1 MRSPITPRIMPRMS
15 GINPGAFFRRGR
27 QNSNI
32 AGNFLGRGKSGVAG
46 SSRVQPARSPL
57 VGAVEN
63 ISQSL
68 QPQEES
74 DGINVTRINQIVENK
89 VNRLVPT
96 ISERVERQV
105 NSFDPNELLA
115 KIFRGG
121 LDELQR
127 FQQNLMSLMQPLQ
140 RTFDFIFQSRDIIL
154 KLITQLASAAKNLGS
169 TKSPGMGLGGL
180 KTLALAVTAAF
191 AAKITYDQMQK
202 AEKEGPP
209 PQGGQISGAPPGAG
223 GVEQQQSLAGMP
235 NDMDVA
241 LFNSSVSEFSNILE
255 GIKNSINQQGNE
267 GSKGEGQGTNLKPES
282 SAQPTSTPMGTASG
296 GGISL
301 PNAAPEML
309 ALMDA
314 VSAGE
319 GDANA
324 IQGQIDHGINL
335 EGMTI
340 EQAFQAGE
348 SMRGK
353 GNTTTGGIGA
363 YQFHPDFHRQTAID
377 AGLDLNKDKFTKSN
391 QDRMMRTY
399 MTKVYGIQGGKG
411 GEQGMIQA
419 IRDGNLMSD
428 VIPKLSVDMGW
439 PSLPGGSQPNVH
451 TANFMATYN
460 AAYSNYASA
469 TGLNP
474 SLDGSELRSES
485 SRTIAQSPEQIIT
498 EDDVQTNIIPLNTGN
513 AQQNQQQDH
522 DVKPDLEG
530 AKVPFL
536 VPFDVGNIHT
546 MYSRIVYNIVDG

>member
-1 MRSPITPRIMPRMS
+1 MPRLPRFR
-15 GINPGAFFRRGR
+15 PGAFFRGGG
-27 QNSNI
+27 QNTNASTD
-32 AGNFLGRGKSGVAG
+32 FFGRGKSGVAG

-57 VGAVEN
+57 IGAVQN

-68 QPQEES
+68 EPQQES

-89 VNRLVPT
+89 VNRLVPR
-96 ISERVERQV
+96 ISERVERQI
-105 NSFDPNELLA
+105 NTFDPNEMLA
-115 KIFRGG
+115 RIFRGG

-140 RTFDFIFQSRDIIL
+140 RTFDFIFQSRDILL
-154 KLITQLASAAKNLGS
+154 KLIDQLAVASKNLGS
-169 TKSPGMGLGGL
+169 SKSPGMGLGGL
-180 KTLALAVTAAF
+180 KTLALSVAAAY

-202 AEKEGPP
+202 AEKEGPA
-209 PQGGQISGAPPGAG
+209 PQGGQISGAPPPKG
-223 GVEQQQSLAGMP
+223 GVQQQQSLTGQLD
-235 NDMDVA
+235 DMDIA
-241 LFNSSVSEFSNILE
+241 LFNSTVEQFANVLE
-255 GIKNSINQQGNE
+255 GIRSSISPADDNNTDSGA
-267 GSKGEGQGTNLKPES
+267 GTNLKGDS
-282 SAQPTSTPMGTASG
+282 SAQSTSTPMGTAG
-296 GGISL
+296 GAGISL

-319 GDANA
+319 GDVNA

-335 EGMTI
+335 EELTI

-353 GNTTTGGIGA
+353 GDTTTGGIGA
-363 YQFHPDFHRQTAID
+363 YQFHPDYHRQTAID

-391 QDRMMRTY
+391 QDRMMRSY

-411 GEQGMIQA
+411 GEQGMIQS

-428 VIPKLSVDMGW
+428 VVPKLAVDMGW
-439 PSLPGGSQPNVH
+439 PSLPGGSQPNVN
-451 TANFMATYN
+451 TANFQSTYN
-460 AAYSNYASA
+460 ASFSNYASE

-498 EDDVQTNIIPLNTGN
+498 EDDVQTNIIPLNMGN
-513 AQQNQQQDH
+513 DQQQ
-522 DVKPDLEG
+522 KPSLRNMPDGEG

-536 VPFDVGNIHT
+536 IPFDMGNIHT

>member
-1 MRSPITPRIMPRMS
+1 MRSPINPRIMPRLPRFR
-15 GINPGAFFRRGR
+15 PGAFFRGGG
-27 QNSNI
+27 QNTNASTD
-32 AGNFLGRGKSGVAG
+32 FFGRGKSGVAG

-57 VGAVEN
+57 IGAVQN

-68 QPQEES
+68 EPQQES

-89 VNRLVPT
+89 VNRLVPR
-96 ISERVERQV
+96 ISERVERQI
-105 NSFDPNELLA
+105 NTFDPNEMLA
-115 KIFRGG
+115 RIFRGG

-140 RTFDFIFQSRDIIL
+140 RTFDFIFQSRDILL
-154 KLITQLASAAKNLGS
+154 KLIDQLAVASKNLGS
-169 TKSPGMGLGGL
+169 SKSPGMGLGGL
-180 KTLALAVTAAF
+180 KTLALSVAAAY

-202 AEKEGPP
+202 AEKEGPA
-209 PQGGQISGAPPGAG
+209 PQGGQISGAPPPKG
-223 GVEQQQSLAGMP
+223 GVQQQQSLTGQLD
-235 NDMDVA
+235 DMDIA
-241 LFNSSVSEFSNILE
+241 LFNSTVEQFANVLE
-255 GIKNSINQQGNE
+255 GIRSSISPADDNNTDSGA
-267 GSKGEGQGTNLKPES
+267 GTNLKGDS
-282 SAQPTSTPMGTASG
+282 SAQSTSTPMGTAG
-296 GGISL
+296 GAGISL

-319 GDANA
+319 GDVNA

-335 EGMTI
+335 EELTI

-353 GNTTTGGIGA
+353 GDTTTGGIGA
-363 YQFHPDFHRQTAID
+363 YQFHPDYHRQTAID

-391 QDRMMRTY
+391 QDRMMRSY

-411 GEQGMIQA
+411 GEQGMIQS

-428 VIPKLSVDMGW
+428 VVPKLAVDMGW
-439 PSLPGGSQPNVH
+439 PSLPGGSQPNVN
-451 TANFMATYN
+451 TANFQSTYN
-460 AAYSNYASA
+460 ASFSNYASE

-498 EDDVQTNIIPLNTGN
+498 EDDVQTNIIPLNMGN
-513 AQQNQQQDH
+513 DQQQ
-522 DVKPDLEG
+522 KPSLRNMPDGEG

-536 VPFDVGNIHT
+536 IPFDMGNIHT

>member
-1 MRSPITPRIMPRMS
+1 MS
-15 GINPGAFFRRGR
+15 GVNPGAFFRRGR
-27 QNSNI
+27 QNSSV
-32 AGNFLGRGKSGVAG
+32 AGNFLGRQKSGVAG

-115 KIFRGG
+115 RIFRGG

-154 KLITQLASAAKNLGS
+154 KLITQLAGAAKNLGS
-169 TKSPGMGLGGL
+169 AKSPGMGLGGL

-223 GVEQQQSLAGMP
+223 GAVEQQQSLTGMS
-235 NDMDVA
+235 NMDVA
-241 LFNSSVSEFSNILE
+241 LFNSTVEEFSSILE
-255 GIKNSINQQGNE
+255 GIRGGNTIPDPNN
-267 GSKGEGQGTNLKPES
+267 SKGSGGTNLKPES

-296 GGISL
+296 SGISL

-324 IQGQIDHGINL
+324 IQGQIDHGVNL
-335 EGMTI
+335 EGLTI

-348 SMRGK
+348 SMQGQ
-353 GNTTTGGIGA
+353 GNTTTGAIGA

-391 QDRMMRTY
+391 QDRMMRSY

-411 GEQGMIQA
+411 GEQGMIQS

-428 VIPKLSVDMGW
+428 VVPKLSVDMGW
-439 PSLPGGSQPNVH
+439 PSLPGGSQPNVN

-460 AAYSNYASA
+460 ASYSNYASA

-474 SLDGSELRSES
+474 SLDGSELRSEAS
-485 SRTIAQSPEQIIT
+485 KTIAQSPEQIIT

-513 AQQNQQQDH
+513 TQQSQQQDH
-522 DVKPDLEG
+522 DIKPDLEG